1 MVHGSAEK
9 ILLSGVFPCFPCFPR
24 SPASLL
30 KLCISS
36 QSSEIDAIE
45 SDISRISTMQ
55 LKHIGLTAVITLLA
69 SVSTST
75 SALATLRYSPEGVIN

>member
-1 MVHGSAEK
+1 MFSSPA
-9 ILLSGVFPCFPCFPR
+9 SPA

-45 SDISRISTMQ
+45 SDTPRISTMQ
-55 LKHIGLTAVITLLA
+55 LKHIGLTAVVTLLA

-75 SALATLRYSPEGVIN
+75 SALATLRYSPEGTPNPYMLELENPGLP

>member
-1 MVHGSAEK
+1 
-9 ILLSGVFPCFPCFPR
+9 
-24 SPASLL
+24 
-30 KLCISS
+30 
-36 QSSEIDAIE
+36 
-45 SDISRISTMQ
+45 MQ